1 MAEGRVPH
9 GQYLHITSW
18 ETLACLPMAFQNQVF
33 IDGCYPADPW
43 EDFLKKKKFPKSAGQ
58 AFSLFMAVFPD
69 NDAGESKSCLICY
82 FL

>member
-1 MAEGRVPH
+1 VSSH
-9 GQYLHITSW
+9 GQVLKNYYRFP
-18 ETLACLPMAFQNQVF
+18 ACYDSGV
-33 IDGCYPADPW
+33 DPADPW